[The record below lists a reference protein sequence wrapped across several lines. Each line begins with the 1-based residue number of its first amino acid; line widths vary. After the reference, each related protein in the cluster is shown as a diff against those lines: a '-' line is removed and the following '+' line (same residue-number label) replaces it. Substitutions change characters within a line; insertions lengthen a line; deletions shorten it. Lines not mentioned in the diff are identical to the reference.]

1 MAKSINFCGDSYCN
15 FDKKS
20 KVTWCAQLADKLDV
34 EIIGTGWG
42 GTAYEY
48 AIKSFNPNADITVF
62 CWTESNRLYHKDYII
77 NYKSG
82 ARYFRTWKP
91 HEMLS
96 LMGEMF
102 YRSLYNEKYFDE
114 LQYRSLYWFDHE
126 VLAKYKGI
134 IVHNFCFKNT
144 YTFKNGITSPIILH
158 SKHDPIEGD
167 NHGMCHMSI
176 EDNKMYAE
184 YVYNLIKDNFN
195 W

>member
-1 MAKSINFCGDSYCN
+1 MALSINFCGDSYCA

-20 KVTWCAQLADKLDV
+20 KVTWCAQLADKLNV
-34 EIIGTGWG
+34 KVIGTGWG

-62 CWTESNRLYHKDYII
+62 CWTESSRLYHKDYIV
-77 NYKSG
+77 NYRSG
-82 ARYFRTWKP
+82 SRYYENFKL
-91 HEMLS
+91 HELLS

-102 YRSLYNEKYFDE
+102 YRTLYNEKYFDE

-126 VLAKYKGI
+126 VLANYKGF

-144 YTFKNGITSPIILH
+144 YTFKHGITSPIILD
-158 SKHDPIEGD
+158 SKYTRVEP
-167 NHGMCHMSI
+167 GMCHMSI

-195 W
+195 L